1 MSEKKIDTTNP
12 FNEGVS
18 YKDFLSNVKGK
29 VTVDSML
36 KDHKISESGIAFI
49 KKELKTLKTK

>member
-1 MSEKKIDTTNP
+1 MLNKKVDTTNP
-12 FNEGVS
+12 LNKGVS

-36 KDHKISESGIAFI
+36 KKHKITGDTAEWIKSEI
-49 KKELKTLKTK
+49 KNIK